1 MEKKEWFAEWFDSPF
16 YHRLYSNRDDN
27 EAKRFVQNLVNDLSL
42 SNGQHVLDLACGKG
56 RHSVTLNA
64 CGLTVLGADLAP
76 NSIAAA
82 SEHTNESLSF
92 LVHDMRE
99 VIVGKR
105 FDVVMNLFTSFGYFD
120 STDDNKRVLQSIHQM
135 LVPHGLLVIDFMNAV
150 RVINTLVANETKQV
164 EGTTYTISRRYDG
177 THIFKDIQFSDSGRD
192 FQYTERVQ
200 ALTYTDFSEL
210 LHACG
215 FELIRTFGDFDLNP
229 FEAETSDR
237 LILIAR
243 KR

>member
-16 YHRLYSNRDDN
+16 YHRLYSNRDEN
-27 EAKRFVQNLVNDLSL
+27 EAKRFVQNIVNHLSL

-56 RHSVTLNA
+56 RHSVTLHA

-82 SEHTNESLSF
+82 SEHANESLSF

-99 VIVGKR
+99 VIVGNH

-120 STDDNKRVLQSIHQM
+120 STDDNKRVLRSIHEM
-135 LVPHGLLVIDFMNAV
+135 LLHNGVLVIDFMNAV
-150 RVINTLVANETKQV
+150 RIINTLVTNETKEV
-164 EGTTYTISRRYDG
+164 EGTTFTISRRYDG
-177 THIFKDIQFSDSGRD
+177 THIFKDIQFSDSGQD

-200 ALTYTDFSEL
+200 AITHTDFSEL
-210 LHACG
+210 LNTCG